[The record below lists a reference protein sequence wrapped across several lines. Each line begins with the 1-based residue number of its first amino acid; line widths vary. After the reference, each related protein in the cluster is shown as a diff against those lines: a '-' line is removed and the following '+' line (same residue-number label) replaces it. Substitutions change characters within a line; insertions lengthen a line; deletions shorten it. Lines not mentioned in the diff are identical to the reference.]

1 MYQGIHK
8 TAMNDKLL
16 NLKLHKPGD
25 LVDYFMCEHKWPVCF
40 FDFSFQQKLPS
51 YFAYKT
57 RDFPGV
63 IMEDHFYGKDEET
76 MAFEET

>member
-16 NLKLHKPGD
+16 NMKLHKPGD
-25 LVDYFMCEHKWPVCF
+25 LVDYFMCDPEKWPVCF

-51 YFAYKT
+51 FFVYKT
-57 RDFPGV
+57 RDFPGL
-63 IMEDHFYGKDEET
+63 INEDHFYGGTDEHEGP
-76 MAFEET
+76 